1 MKNVTRKLQIITGVL
16 AIKSVT
22 LATSSGGAGLVWE
35 SPIEQIVNSVSGP
48 VAFGVGILAII
59 VAVFSWMM
67 ADGPVL
73 GRALKILCGL
83 AIIFGATAFITGI
96 YKVSSGTLF

>member
-1 MKNVTRKLQIITGVL
+1 MKKVTRKLQILVGGL
-16 AIKSVT
+16 ALKSMA
-22 LATSSGGAGLVWE
+22 LATTSGGAGLVWE

-48 VAFGVGILAII
+48 VAFGVGILSII

-67 ADGPVL
+67 ADGPIL

-83 AIIFGATAFITGI
+83 AVIFGATAFITGV